1 MNAKF
6 RRQVRRFAEGVETIL
21 AWPTLIE
28 VWSLCLVEG
37 GGGESL
43 VDRVGIE
50 WDRIF
55 NLCGLLAAL
64 ITCLA
69 RVIRS

>member
-43 VDRVGIE
+43 VDRVG
-50 WDRIF
+50 D
-55 NLCGLLAAL
+55 
-64 ITCLA
+64 
-69 RVIRS
+69 